1 MIFKGI
7 SRSFSTKNDSQ
18 YNSIGEFFDKMSS
31 VFGREN
37 LRGLGYNWTESKI
50 EYVIG
55 LKDNS
60 NLLDNNSKTAN
71 ENNKTDEIFEI
82 FPDAKYKEVLIADTG
97 WKDYNGTTNELS
109 SLYDEIYA
117 DGNLTYEIEEFY
129 LDGSCKIH
137 ITRDL
142 PELICFMENDLA
154 SVMTLYNE
162 AIGSEGCVWN
172 DLYPT
177 EDLILND
184 IKQGNLFGIK
194 DSSGEIIASIAIDDD
209 KVVENLKCWS
219 NELKPS
225 AELAR
230 LVISQKYKNQGLAR
244 ILIMQMTKILKL
256 QGYKSAHFLAA
267 VQNKP
272 AMHSYDALPF
282 NKVGETILFEAEY
295 LCYEKEL

>member
-18 YNSIGEFFDKMSS
+18 YNSIGEFYDKMS
-31 VFGREN
+31 VFYGLEN
-37 LRGLGYNWTESKI
+37 LHGLGYNWTESKI

-60 NLLDNNSKTAN
+60 NLLENNSQTASV
-71 ENNKTDEIFEI
+71 NNRAEEIFEI

-129 LDGSCKIH
+129 SDGSCKIQ

-142 PELICFMENDLA
+142 PELTCFMENDLA
-154 SVMTLYNE
+154 SAMKLYNE

-177 EDLILND
+177 EDIILND

-209 KVVENLKCWS
+209 KAVENLTCWS

-230 LVISQKYKNQGLAR
+230 LVISEKYKNQGLAR
-244 ILIMQMTKILKL
+244 ILIIQMMKMLKT
-256 QGYKSAHFLAA
+256 QGFKSVHFLVA

-272 AMHSYDALPF
+272 AIHSYEALCF
-282 NKVGETILFEAEY
+282 NKVGETFMFETDY